1 MFASRNLTSAIG
13 SLLHRSSLIALL
25 AVLLAAGP
33 ARAACTGPAA
43 LETKI
48 KTHPTAQSYGEL
60 GNWFGD
66 QKQFACAAQAFKS
79 AVRLMPKSAQL
90 NYLLG
95 LAYYESEKFDQA
107 VPPLQRSVEL
117 DSSALKPHILLATAF
132 MRLSQPQDAAPEWSA
147 ALKIDPSNENA
158 LHSLSRCLVAI
169 GDNAAVIGLLH
180 DHKLD
185 EDMAVDLA
193 IAYTRTG
200 MFDDATKTLND
211 TLKLYPNSVPLSNA
225 LVTVYMKVSQTD
237 LAERIAETCYKAHP
251 DDHNAQVSYMRT
263 LVYNGDWAP
272 ARPIAKQLLASDPH
286 AFDTLY
292 LVGVLERQEGDYAAA
307 RSHLTEA
314 AGLNPTLANLR
325 YNLGATLDRLHE
337 SAAAVTQLQ
346 QAIALGDKDPEVH
359 FELANAL
366 RATGQTEAAGK
377 EMVAYQQAVQDKQK
391 TVLAGAKAAE
401 AELNLNKGDVQ
412 KAVQLYA
419 DAFAGTPK
427 NALLGY
433 KYAMTLDK
441 ANDLE
446 GEHKVLEQVIALDPT
461 IALAQNQLG
470 YLDSR
475 RGDNAS
481 AEKHFAAA
489 VQAAPGFTQA
499 WISLAATLGMESK
512 FPQAQQAVANALR
525 LDPNNSEAQQLR
537 HDLGL
542 AQSPQSHN

>member
-1 MFASRNLTSAIG
+1 MSVSRHLTPAFRAVP
-13 SLLHRSSLIALL
+13 HRS
-25 AVLLAAGP
+25 VLLALVLIPLASAP
-33 ARAACTGPAA
+33 ARGACVGPSA
-43 LETKI
+43 LEAKV
-48 KTHPTAQSYGEL
+48 KAHPTAEAYGQL

-66 QKQFACAAQAFKS
+66 RKQFACAAQSFQS

-95 LAYYESEKFDQA
+95 LAYYESEKLDLA

-117 DSSALKPHILLATAF
+117 DGSALKPHILLATAF
-132 MRLSQPQDAAPEWSA
+132 MRRSQPQDAAPQWSA
-147 ALKIDPSNENA
+147 ALKIDPSNEIA
-158 LHSLSRCLVAI
+158 LHGLSRCLVAM
-169 GDNAAVIGLLH
+169 GDNSAVIGLLH

-185 EDMAVDLA
+185 EDLAVDLA

-225 LVTVYMKVSQTD
+225 LVTVYMKLSQTD

-272 ARPIAKQLLASDPH
+272 ARPVAKQLLASDPH

-292 LVGVLERQEGDYAAA
+292 LVGVLERQDGNYAAA
-307 RSHLTEA
+307 RDHLTEA
-314 AGLNPTLANLR
+314 VALNPTLANLR
-325 YNLGATLDRLHE
+325 YNLGATLDRLHD
-337 SAAAVTQLQ
+337 SPAAITQLQ
-346 QAIALGDKDPEVH
+346 QALALGDKDPEVH

-366 RATGQTEAAGK
+366 RATGKTEEAGK
-377 EMVAYQQAVQDKQK
+377 EMVAYQQAVQDKQN
-391 TVLAGAKAAE
+391 TVLAEAKSAE
-401 AELNLNKGDVQ
+401 ADVNLNKGDVQ
-412 KAVQLYA
+412 KAVQLSA
-419 DAFAGTPK
+419 EAFAAAPK
-427 NALLGY
+427 NALIGY
-433 KYAMTLDK
+433 KYAMALDK
-441 ANDLE
+441 ANDLD
-446 GEHKVLEQVIALDPT
+446 GEHKVLEQVIAIDPT

-475 RGDNAS
+475 RGDNAA
-481 AEKHFAAA
+481 AEKHFEAA